1 MKIPRLNRKQKFLRN
16 LLVTAVLIFCVE
28 WHEGFPAWRMETVM
42 RRAEDAWLLEPVTNL
57 WFEDVDRFGRPVLYG
72 ENNGQLISMVYKDG
86 FLGNYL
92 EDVTLY
98 QPGFRYIMD
107 YRTEVDGDY
116 VSRTAQVIGLLEDAA
131 RMELELTPKDT
142 HGTQGTLT
150 LEGTKI
156 NDHCFAFASTPEET
170 QAAGILWTEDRIS
183 SGVLRIYDST
193 GILQETRTYDIL
205 NFYFANEKGGTT

>member
-1 MKIPRLNRKQKFLRN
+1 MI
-16 LLVTAVLIFCVE
+16 
-28 WHEGFPAWRMETVM
+28 GF
-42 RRAEDAWLLEPVTNL
+42 
-57 WFEDVDRFGRPVLYG
+57 
-72 ENNGQLISMVYKDG
+72 
-86 FLGNYL
+86 
-92 EDVTLY
+92 
-98 QPGFRYIMD
+98 
-107 YRTEVDGDY
+107 
-116 VSRTAQVIGLLEDAA
+116 LEDAA

-193 GILQETRTYDIL
+193 GILQETRTYNTL
-205 NFYFANEKGGTT
+205 NFYFANQKGGTT